1 MSESTAGLF
10 FRRIAACFRSIALRL
25 GARLTETAM
34 NVEQRDE
41 LWQQMHE
48 TELGGVKVYEAALTC
63 VLNED
68 LKEEWEKYLAQT
80 KRHVEIVQELMTALG
95 VRPLETPGRLVVWH
109 IGVSLVGA
117 IKLAKR
123 TAPPEAAEIVA
134 CESIV
139 HAETKDHAN
148 WELLTTYGQA
158 VKGQDEMPIAEA
170 DCFDDRKFLVWSD
183 EKKAIDG
190 ATDEIEDEE
199 DEHLYHSKGWCR
211 ELAIASLGLKA
222 VLPPPEEQKDVKTAI
237 GAARAKQARTELI

>member
-1 MSESTAGLF
+1 VLGTVTPLFVCSAAERTKHSREQKERQKEMVKGDVQKLQSEERAKQLEEAKYMTL
-10 FRRIAACFRSIALRL
+10 
-25 GARLTETAM
+25 ARYADDREL
-34 NVEQRDE
+34 NDE
-41 LWQQMHE
+41 
-48 TELGGVKVYEAALTC
+48 
-63 VLNED
+63 
-68 LKEEWEKYLAQT
+68 LKEEWEKYLGQT

-95 VRPLETPGRLVVWH
+95 VRPLETPGRLVVRH

-123 TAPPEAAEIVA
+123 MAPPEAAEIVA
-134 CESIV
+134 CECVV

-158 VKGQDEMPIAEA
+158 VKG
-170 DCFDDRKFLVWSD
+170 D